1 MMIFEVISRML
12 MANSNQR
19 GVQQPAVQVPPGSAL
34 VTKALQV
41 SMFFKIRFTIPIRQ
55 ARWLVKVDDDTVLS
69 TNRLKMLV
77 DKLQME
83 EEEGVEVEEEI
94 FCKHKKDTV
103 LRPEDPK
110 PYWVS
115 H

>member
-1 MMIFEVISRML
+1 MSRSEKCTATCPSSPSRLCSGHKRIAGVYFFEIFEII
-12 MANSNQR
+12 
-19 GVQQPAVQVPPGSAL
+19 
-34 VTKALQV
+34 
-41 SMFFKIRFTIPIRQ
+41 IRE

-77 DKLQME
+77 DKLEME
-83 EEEGVEVEEEI
+83 EEEGAEVEEEI
-94 FCKHKKDTV
+94 FCKHKKDPV

-115 H
+115 N

>member
-1 MMIFEVISRML
+1 M
-12 MANSNQR
+12 
-19 GVQQPAVQVPPGSAL
+19 
-34 VTKALQV
+34 
-41 SMFFKIRFTIPIRQ
+41 
-55 ARWLVKVDDDTVLS
+55 DDDTVLS

-77 DKLQME
+77 DKLEQE

-94 FCKHKKDTV
+94 FCNHKRDPV

>member
-1 MMIFEVISRML
+1 
-12 MANSNQR
+12 
-19 GVQQPAVQVPPGSAL
+19 
-34 VTKALQV
+34 
-41 SMFFKIRFTIPIRQ
+41 MFFEILFSNLTRE

-77 DKLQME
+77 DKLEME

-94 FCKHKKDTV
+94 FCKHKEDPV

>member
-1 MMIFEVISRML
+1 M
-12 MANSNQR
+12 
-19 GVQQPAVQVPPGSAL
+19 
-34 VTKALQV
+34 T
-41 SMFFKIRFTIPIRQ
+41 TPIRE

-77 DKLQME
+77 DKLEME
-83 EEEGVEVEEEI
+83 EEEGAEVEEEI
-94 FCKHKKDTV
+94 FCKHKKDSV

-115 H
+115 HFKKYCMFHILNHPIYTQGGL